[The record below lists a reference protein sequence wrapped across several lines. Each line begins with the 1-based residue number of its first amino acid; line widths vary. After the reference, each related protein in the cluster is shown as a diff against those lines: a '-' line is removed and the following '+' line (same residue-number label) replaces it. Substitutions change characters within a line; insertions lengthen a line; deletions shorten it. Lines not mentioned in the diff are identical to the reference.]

1 MSNDSFVDGN
11 AAAGALLSIFSID
24 ITDADGQCSA
34 CGNVAAI
41 AGSRIYAFDPG
52 IVLRC
57 AVCEHPLMRI
67 ARDSGRTWLDV
78 RGLTYLELRTP

>member
-11 AAAGALLSIFSID
+11 AAAGALLSVFSID
-24 ITDADGQCSA
+24 ITDADGQCAA
-34 CGNVAAI
+34 CGNIAAI
-41 AGSRIYAFDPG
+41 ARSRVYAFDPG

-67 ARDSGRTWLDV
+67 ARGAGRTWLDV

>member
-11 AAAGALLSIFSID
+11 AAGGALLGVFSID
-24 ITDADGQCSA
+24 VTNADGQCA
-34 CGNVAAI
+34 TCGNVAAV
-41 AGSRIYAFDPG
+41 AQSRVYAFEPG

-57 AVCEHPLMRI
+57 RACEQPLIRI
-67 ARDSGRTWLDV
+67 TRGAGRTWLDV